1 MNIELLKI
9 VLIVALSSSIIT
21 TALVQ
26 KIKEGFNFKKS
37 KTIVIVS
44 FFISMVIGTLFA
56 LSFSE
61 LILINCLW
69 VGLISFI
76 GADAIYK
83 AFEDKIFTKFSDLQP
98 KEEIIEIE
106 RSDINE

>member
-1 MNIELLKI
+1 MNIDLIKE
-9 VLIVALSSSIIT
+9 VLIVAVSSSIIS

-37 KTIVIVS
+37 TKIIIVS
-44 FFISMVIGTLFA
+44 FILSMIIGSLFS
-56 LSFSE
+56 LSFTE
-61 LILINCLW
+61 LSLVNSLW

-83 AFEDKIFTKFSDLQP
+83 AFEDKIFKSYKALDKTIDLDST
-98 KEEIIEIE
+98 ESE
-106 RSDINE
+106 

>member
-1 MNIELLKI
+1 MNIDLIKE
-9 VLIVALSSSIIT
+9 VLIVAVSSSIIS

-37 KTIVIVS
+37 TKIIIVS
-44 FFISMVIGTLFA
+44 FILSMIMGSLFS
-56 LSFSE
+56 LSFTE
-61 LILINCLW
+61 LSIVNSLW

-83 AFEDKIFTKFSDLQP
+83 AFEDKIFKSYKALDKTIDLDNT
-98 KEEIIEIE
+98 ESE
-106 RSDINE
+106 